1 MEDRTGQWL
10 AGRYRLD
17 RRLATDTTGDRYEAW
32 DGAALLQVVVHLLA
46 PVMLESPDAATRY
59 EEQVGRLRAFD
70 HRGIVAVRGMAR
82 EGATLFLVLDAPLGD
97 ALAAMMRERETPF
110 SPAEAAHLLRPVAGA
125 LDALHRAGL
134 IHRRI
139 TPEMIVIGSDG
150 GGLLAPPA
158 FVPPGMDGV
167 MFGPSVFLSPE
178 QATEQAVTGAS
189 DIYALGAVLY
199 AMVTGAL
206 PFTGEHA
213 PPEVSDAARI
223 SWEQTHHAP
232 IAPRVHT
239 PALSEQ
245 ANRAILSALSPHPDA
260 RPPRAA
266 LLIAAITGGEGNGAG
281 ETAAIR
287 HDDTTANF
295 PATDATRSVPLA
307 SSQFRSPDDG
317 DQTGLFSA
325 PEMPT
330 AHPGGGRRRPMV
342 VPVLA
347 LFTILVVASA
357 LVLGALVVKRNT
369 TLAAQQRDYA
379 TAEAALGN
387 GEYDTA
393 ITAFTAAG
401 AYRDAPSL
409 ARAAQTEKEQRANYD
424 TGMAAFGQG
433 NYNAAADA
441 FGKAGGFRDAPQRRA
456 DAVRL
461 ADQQQAYTDGQHA
474 LAQEDYPAAAA
485 AFARAGDYQDATRQA
500 TQAQSL
506 IGQQRQYQTGM
517 DALAREDYATATAAF
532 RAAGTY
538 RDAPQQATQ
547 AEKSRVQ
554 KVAYDAG
561 AAAFAREDF
570 KTARQQFAAAGDYKD
585 ASAHAAQA
593 DQEDM
598 LVAKYALAQTHLRA
612 SQWKDAYADLQDI
625 KKIRPDYRDVS
636 AVISH
641 LENDVVNPTTVD
653 ALTILNAINGYQEA
667 WVPVNNLIG
676 QPVTWLY
683 IVARQAVSDAR
694 PDQISAISLS
704 LVATQGAKEALN
716 GEIPV
721 LAANPD
727 VPDKNMPR
735 AGEKI
740 FVVTDKGQ
748 TFETREFGKYRAR
761 LTVTNLAFPPKI
773 VGNDSAG
780 PNTAFFSH
788 LTVDVTLTP
797 KTP

>member
-17 RRLATDTTGDRYEAW
+17 SRLATDTTGDRYEAW
-32 DGAALLQVVVHLLA
+32 DGAALLRVVVYLLA
-46 PVMLESPDAATRY
+46 PAMLESPDAATRY
-59 EEQVGRLRAFD
+59 EAQVDRLRVFD
-70 HRGIVAVRGMAR
+70 HRGIVAVRGRAW

-97 ALAAMMRERETPF
+97 ALAAMMREQEMPF
-110 SPAEAAHLLRPVAGA
+110 SPIEAAHLLRPVAGA
-125 LDALHRAGL
+125 LDALHTAGL

-139 TPEMIVIGSDG
+139 TPETIMIGADG
-150 GGLLAPPA
+150 GGLLALPA

-167 MFGPSVFLSPE
+167 MFGPSVFLSLE
-178 QATEQAVTGAS
+178 QATAQAVTGAS

-206 PFTGEHA
+206 PFTGQHA
-213 PPEVSDAARI
+213 PPDVPDAARI
-223 SWEQTHHAP
+223 PWEQAHHAP
-232 IAPRVHT
+232 IAPRVHI
-239 PALSEQ
+239 PSLSDQ
-245 ANRAILSALSPHPDA
+245 ANRALLSALSPHPDA
-260 RPPRAA
+260 RPTRAT
-266 LLIAAITGGEGNGAG
+266 LLIAAIVGREGIGAE

-287 HDDTTANF
+287 HGDMTANF

-307 SSQFRSPDDG
+307 PSQFRSPDDG
-317 DQTGLFSA
+317 DRTGLFSA
-325 PEMPT
+325 PQMPT
-330 AHPGGGRRRPMV
+330 AHPSGGRRRPMV
-342 VPVLA
+342 APMLA
-347 LFTILVVASA
+347 LFTVLVVASA
-357 LVLGALVVKRNT
+357 LILGTLVVKRNT
-369 TLAAQQRDYA
+369 TLAAQQGDYA
-379 TAEAALGN
+379 AAEAALDHSD
-387 GEYDTA
+387 YDTA
-393 ITAFTAAG
+393 IAAFTAAG
-401 AYRDAPSL
+401 TYRDAPSR
-409 ARAAQTEKEQRANYD
+409 AQAAQTEKEQQANYD

-433 NYNAAADA
+433 TYTAAADA
-441 FGKAGGFRDAPQRRA
+441 FGKAGAFRDAPQRRV

-461 ADQQQAYTDGQHA
+461 AGQQQAYTDGQRA

-506 IGQQRQYQTGM
+506 IGQQRQYQTGI
-517 DALAREDYATATAAF
+517 DAFAHEDYATATAAF
-532 RAAGTY
+532 RAAGNY
-538 RDAPQQATQ
+538 KDAPQQAAQ

-561 AAAFAREDF
+561 AVAFAHEDF
-570 KTARQQFAAAGDYKD
+570 KAAKQQFTAAGDYKD
-585 ASAHAAQA
+585 APVRAIQA

-653 ALTILNAINGYQEA
+653 ALTILNAINGYKEA
-667 WVPVNNLIG
+667 WIPVNNLIG

-683 IVARQAVSDAR
+683 IVARQAVSDTR
-694 PDQISAISLS
+694 PDQISAVSLS
-704 LVATQGAKEALN
+704 LVAAQGTKEALN

-727 VPDKNMPR
+727 VPDKNMLH

-740 FVVTDKGQ
+740 FVATDKGQ

-761 LTVTNLAFPPKI
+761 LTVTNLAFPLKI
-773 VGNDSAG
+773 AGNDSAG
-780 PNTAFFSH
+780 PNIAFFSH
-788 LTVDVTLTP
+788 LTIDVTLTP